1 MKSSSSKSLSL
12 MKNNLLA
19 INPLDGRYAGK
30 LTELSGFVSEYSLIK
45 YRAEIEIRYLLAL
58 SEAKIIRNLSK
69 KEKGYLTSIYN
80 DFSVSEAEKIKI
92 FEKETNHDIKALEK
106 YLRQEFAKTSLKDIL
121 EMIHFGLTSE
131 DINNI
136 VYRLMLKNAIEDV
149 ILPTLFKVLE
159 NLNEKTKE
167 YRKVVILARTHGQPA
182 VPTTFGKEFAVFAA
196 RLGKEIKLLE
206 KQKLTGK
213 LNGAVG
219 NYNALDFAY
228 PEFNWIKFSKNFIL
242 SFNLE
247 PNLITTQINSFE
259 DIILLFQNLER
270 INGILL
276 DFDNDMWR
284 YISDGWLKLAIKEKE
299 VGSSTMPQKVNPI
312 DFENSEGNLT
322 LANGLMQT
330 MNNKLYISRLQRD
343 LSNSTI
349 IRNLGT
355 VLGYSLLGYKS
366 VLMGLSK
373 IDVNLEQI
381 EKDLDEDWSIL
392 SEGLQTYLRKEG
404 LNDSYF
410 LVMKL
415 TKGKKFNKESWLEL
429 INSLPIEQKHK
440 IKLLELTPKTYVGL
454 SQKLV

>member
-1 MKSSSSKSLSL
+1 

-30 LTELSGFVSEYSLIK
+30 ILELSEFVSEYALIK
-45 YRAEIEIRYLLAL
+45 YRIEVEIKYLLAL
-58 SEAKIIRNLSK
+58 SKIGVVRKINNSEQKILNKILDNFDIEEALKV
-69 KEKGYLTSIYN
+69 KEIEN
-80 DFSVSEAEKIKI
+80 
-92 FEKETNHDIKALEK
+92 ETRHDIKAVEK
-106 YLRQEFAKTSLKDIL
+106 YLRYTFAKNSLKDIS

-136 VYRLMLKNAIEDV
+136 AYRLMLKNAVESV
-149 ILPTLFKVLE
+149 ILP
-159 NLNEKTKE
+159 NLTKINKE
-167 YRKVVILARTHGQPA
+167 LSVKAKKYKKVVILGRTHGQPA
-182 VPTTFGKEFAVFAA
+182 VPTTFGKEFAVFAT
-196 RLGKEIKLLE
+196 RLEKEIRILE

-219 NYNALDFAY
+219 NFNALCFVNPDV
-228 PEFNWIKFSKNFIL
+228 NWLKFSKDFVS
-242 SFNLE
+242 SFNLK
-247 PNLITTQINSFE
+247 PNPITTQINPFE
-259 DIILLFQNLER
+259 DVISLFHSLER

-284 YISDGWLKLAIKEKE
+284 YISDGWLKLAVKEKE

-349 IRNLGT
+349 IRNIGT
-355 VLGYSLLGYKS
+355 VLGYCLLGYKS
-366 VLMGLSK
+366 VLIGVLR

-381 EKDLDEDWSIL
+381 DKDLHEDWSIL
-392 SEGLQTYLRKEG
+392 SEGLQTYLRKENFKDAY
-404 LNDSYF
+404 LY
-410 LVMKL
+410 VAQY
-415 TKGKKFNKESWLEL
+415 TKGKKFNKDSWQKL
-429 INSLPIEQKHK
+429 IKDLPIDKKHK
-440 IKLLELTPKTYVGL
+440 EKLLNLAPNTYIGLTSKITNVA
-454 SQKLV
+454 

>member
-1 MKSSSSKSLSL
+1 

-19 INPLDGRYAGK
+19 INPLDGRYIDK
-30 LTELSGFVSEYSLIK
+30 ISELSEFVSEYALIK
-45 YRAEIEIRYLLAL
+45 YRVEVEIRYLIAL
-58 SEAKIIRNLSK
+58 SELGIVRSLNKG
-69 KEKGYLTSIYN
+69 EKDFLLSIYFKFNIN
-80 DFSVSEAEKIKI
+80 DAEKIKKI
-92 FEKETNHDIKALEK
+92 EQETRHDVKAVEK
-106 YLRQEFAKTSLKDIL
+106 YLRHAFAKNSLKDIS

-136 VYRLMLKNAIEDV
+136 AYRLMLKNAIEKI
-149 ILPTLFKVLE
+149 ILPTVSEILKD
-159 NLNEKTKE
+159 LNKKAKE
-167 YRKVVILARTHGQPA
+167 YKKVVILGRTHGQKA
-182 VPTTFGKEFAVFAA
+182 VPTTFGKEFAVFAT
-196 RLGKEIKLLE
+196 RLEKEIKLLE

-228 PEFNWIKFSKNFIL
+228 PEFDWIKLSKNFIS

-247 PNLITTQINSFE
+247 PNLITTQINAFE
-259 DIILLFQNLER
+259 DIISLFQNLQR

-276 DFDNDMWR
+276 DFDQDLWR
-284 YISDGWLKLAIKEKE
+284 YISDGWIKLAVKGKE

-330 MNNKLYISRLQRD
+330 INDKLYISRLQRD

-355 VLGYSLLGYKS
+355 VLGYCLLGYKS
-366 VLMGLSK
+366 ALAGLSR

-381 EKDLDEDWSIL
+381 EKDLEEDWSVL

-404 LNDSYF
+404 FNDSYVF
-410 LVMKL
+410 VAKA
-415 TKGKKFNKESWLEL
+415 TKGKKLDKESWQKL
-429 INSLPIEQKHK
+429 INDLPIGQKNK
-440 IKLLELTPKTYVGL
+440 EDLLKLTPKTYIGL
-454 SQKLV
+454 AEKLV

>member
-1 MKSSSSKSLSL
+1 

-19 INPLDGRYAGK
+19 ITPLDGRYQEK
-30 LTELSGFVSEYSLIK
+30 ISELSDFVSEYALIK
-45 YRAEIEIRYLLAL
+45 YRVTVEIKYLLAL
-58 SEAKIIRNLSK
+58 SEIKIIRNLSK
-69 KEKGYLTSIYN
+69 KERDYLISIYKN
-80 DFSVSEAEKIKI
+80 FSIPEAEKIKI
-92 FEKETNHDIKALEK
+92 LEKETRHDIKAVEK
-106 YLRQEFAKTSLKDIL
+106 YLRQAFAKNSLKDVS

-136 VYRLMLKNAIEDV
+136 AYRLMLKNVVWKI
-149 ILPTLFKVLE
+149 ILPTVSEILKD
-159 NLNEKTKE
+159 LNKKTKE
-167 YRKVVILARTHGQPA
+167 YKKVVILGRTHGQKA

-196 RLGKEIKLLE
+196 RLEKEIKLLG

-219 NYNALDFAY
+219 NFNALYFVSPDV
-228 PEFNWIKFSKNFIL
+228 NWIKFSKNFVS

-247 PNLITTQINSFE
+247 PNLITTQINPFE
-259 DIILLFQNLER
+259 DIISLFHSLER

-276 DFDNDMWR
+276 DFDQDIWR
-284 YISDGWLKLAIKEKE
+284 YVSDGWLKLAFKNNE

-330 MNNKLYISRLQRD
+330 INEKLYISRLQRD

-355 VLGYSLLGYKS
+355 VLGYCLLGYKS
-366 VLMGLSK
+366 VLAGLSR

-381 EKDLDEDWSIL
+381 DKDLNEDWSIL
-392 SEGLQTYLRKEG
+392 SEAIQTYLRKEG
-404 LNDSYF
+404 FNDAYSF
-410 LVMKL
+410 ITKF
-415 TKGKKFNKESWLEL
+415 TKGKKFNKDSWQKL
-429 INSLPIEQKHK
+429 INELPVDNKHK
-440 IKLLELTPKTYVGL
+440 DKLLTLTPKTYVGL
-454 SQKLV
+454 AEKLH

>member
-1 MKSSSSKSLSL
+1 

-19 INPLDGRYAGK
+19 ISPLDGRYK
-30 LTELSGFVSEYSLIK
+30 EKVIELSEYISEYALIK
-45 YRAEIEIRYLLAL
+45 YRVAIEIKYLLAL
-58 SEAKIIRNLSK
+58 SKIGVVRKINSPEQKTLNK
-69 KEKGYLTSIYN
+69 ILH
-80 DFSVSEAEKIKI
+80 DFDINGALKIKEI
-92 FEKETNHDIKALEK
+92 ESQTRHDVKAVER
-106 YLRQEFAKTSLKDIL
+106 YLRIELAKSSLKNIS

-136 VYRLMLKNAIEDV
+136 AYRLMLKNAIEKI
-149 ILPTLFKVLE
+149 ILPTVSEILKD
-159 NLNEKTKE
+159 LNKKAKE
-167 YRKVVILARTHGQPA
+167 YKKVVILGRTHGQKA
-182 VPTTFGKEFAVFAA
+182 VPTTFGKEFAVFAT
-196 RLGKEIKLLE
+196 RLEKEIKLLE
-206 KQKLTGK
+206 KQKLIGK

-228 PEFNWIKFSKNFIL
+228 PESDWIKFSKNFVS

-247 PNLITTQINSFE
+247 PNLITAQINAFE
-259 DIILLFQNLER
+259 DIISLFQNLQR

-276 DFDNDMWR
+276 DFDQDLWR
-284 YISDGWLKLAIKEKE
+284 YISDGWIKLAVKGKE

-330 MNNKLYISRLQRD
+330 INDKLYISRLQRD

-355 VLGYSLLGYKS
+355 VLGYCLLGYKS
-366 VLMGLSK
+366 ALAGLSR

-381 EKDLDEDWSIL
+381 EKDLEEDWSVL

-404 LNDSYF
+404 FNDSYSF
-410 LVMKL
+410 IAKF
-415 TKGKKFNKESWLEL
+415 TKGRRLDKTSWEQL
-429 INSLPIEQKHK
+429 INDLPVDKKHK
-440 IKLLELTPKTYVGL
+440 EKLLKLTPKTYIGL
-454 SQKLV
+454 AERLVNA